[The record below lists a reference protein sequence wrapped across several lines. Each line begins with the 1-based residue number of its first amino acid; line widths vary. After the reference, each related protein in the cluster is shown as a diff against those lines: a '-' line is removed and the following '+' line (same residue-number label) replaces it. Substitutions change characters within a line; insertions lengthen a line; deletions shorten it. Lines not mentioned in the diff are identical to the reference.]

1 MCNPAVDQ
9 LEAQRVFQTFLT
21 GLREGLEAALVV
33 SILLTF
39 LVRGDHR
46 DRIPALWAGVGVAI
60 AVSFGFGAVLHFTSA
75 NMSFEAQEA
84 FGGIL
89 SIVAVGFVTW
99 MVFWMKRAS
108 RTIKGDLTHKM
119 EAALK
124 LGASGV
130 FLAALLAVGREGLE
144 TALFLYPTLQAQGSG
159 IGPALGAVLGIA
171 TAVGIGFLLYR
182 GAVNLNLA
190 TFFKVTG
197 AGLIV
202 IAAGVLAYG
211 VHDLQEAAILPGLN
225 TLAWDING
233 WDITSWYG
241 TLLKGIFNVGPQ
253 MTVLEVITYVAYL
266 VPTMVLFLRPLP
278 ASDTGSTSSAPGE
291 HTATAAPTLTPRP
304 PCPPEDTREPT
315 APTRRHPG
323 TGAPASHRRPRRVLR
338 RHGRQCHRGDGH
350 RRRLHA

>member
-291 HTATAAPTLTPRP
+291 HTATAAPTLTP
-304 PCPPEDTREPT
+304 PT
-315 APTRRHPG
+315 TV
-323 TGAPASHRRPRRVLR
+323 PA
-338 RHGRQCHRGDGH
+338 GGH
-350 RRRLHA
+350 S